1 MMMARLNDA
10 GWTACDDPDKADLI
24 IVNSC
29 GFIEAAKQESIN
41 AVLAWRGRYPA
52 YPSPQAAES
61 PRVPAKKI
69 LLSGCLAQR
78 YRNELAES
86 FPEADGFLGCGEIDK
101 APEKIAVLF
110 GGETGSANNAG
121 PRPGSETS
129 LPGFRPGKQT
139 VGFRPL
145 LGFPGSAYVKISEG
159 CNNRC
164 SFCAIPLIRGP
175 LRCRTVRDI
184 VEECRVLLDRGVRE
198 LCLVGQDLASF
209 LPPEGMGESAGP
221 GAERRTGLG
230 RLLAEITRLP
240 GDFWVRCLYLHP
252 DHFPLDILD
261 IIERDGR
268 ILPYFDIPFQHA
280 SPEILAAMNRRGGGE
295 AYLRLLDAIRSRLP
309 GAVIRST
316 FLTGFPGE
324 TEADFARLLDF
335 QEKARFDW
343 LGVFTYSREDATPA
357 YSMKNRPP
365 KKTAA
370 ERKARLEERQIP
382 ITEERINRF
391 VGRELE
397 VLLEEELAEGPAGS
411 EADAVPADTGLW
423 LGRLYCQAPE
433 VDGAAVVHPAPA
445 SVLEQAAIPARP
457 EGTALPLRPGRIRPG
472 TMVRGTVFA
481 RTGFDL
487 QIRV

>member
-1 MMMARLNDA
+1 MNYFIDPFGCAKNQVDAEIIMARLNTA
-10 GWTACDDPDKADLI
+10 GWTACDDPDRADLI

-29 GFIEAAKQESIN
+29 GFIEAAKRESIN
-41 AVLAWRGRYPA
+41 AVLAWRSRYPA
-52 YPSPQAAES
+52 CSS
-61 PRVPAKKI
+61 PRVPGSPAKKI

-78 YRNELAES
+78 YRNELAAS
-86 FPEADGFLGCGEIDK
+86 LPEVDGFLGCSEIDR
-101 APEKIAVLF
+101 APEKIAALF
-110 GGETGSANNAG
+110 GPETGQHPEPETFS
-121 PRPGSETS
+121 PG
-129 LPGFRPGKQT
+129 L
-139 VGFRPL
+139 RPL
-145 LGFPGSAYVKISEG
+145 IGFPGSAYVKISEG

-184 VEECRVLLDRGVRE
+184 VEECRALLNRGVRE

-209 LPPEGMGESAGP
+209 LPPEGIESAEP
-221 GAERRTGLG
+221 GADRRTGLG

-240 GDFWVRCLYLHP
+240 GDFWVRFLYLHP

-261 IIERDGR
+261 IIKRDGR

-295 AYLRLLDAIRSRLP
+295 AYLRLLDAIRSPLP
-309 GAVIRST
+309 DAVIRST

-324 TEADFARLLDF
+324 TEADFAQLLDF
-335 QEKARFDW
+335 QERARFDW
-343 LGVFTYSREDATPA
+343 LGVFTYSREESTPA
-357 YSMKNRPP
+357 YSMKNRVL
-365 KKTAA
+365 KKTAG
-370 ERKARLEERQIP
+370 ERKVRIEERQIP

-397 VLLEEELAEGPAGS
+397 VLLEEELPGVPASGSKDIPAG
-411 EADAVPADTGLW
+411 PGLW

-433 VDGAAVVHPAPA
+433 VDGSAVVHRAPP
-445 SVLEQAAIPARP
+445 SVPEKAAAIPPAAAPAQP
-457 EGTALPLRPGRIRPG
+457 EGTAVLRPG

-481 RTGFDL
+481 RAGFDL
-487 QIRV
+487 QIRI

>member
-1 MMMARLNDA
+1 MNYFIDPFGCAKNQVDAEVMMARLNDA
-10 GWTACDDPDKADLI
+10 GWTACDDPDQADLI

-41 AVLAWRGRYPA
+41 AVLAWRRRYRGSGA
-52 YPSPQAAES
+52 
-61 PRVPAKKI
+61 PAKKI

-78 YRNELAES
+78 YRKELAES
-86 FPEADGFLGCGEIDK
+86 LPEADGFLGCTEIHQ
-101 APEKIAVLF
+101 APEKIAALF
-110 GGETGSANNAG
+110 GAETGAAGIGAASAANTGSA
-121 PRPGSETS
+121 
-129 LPGFRPGKQT
+129 GFRPGKQT
-139 VGFRPL
+139 NDIVGLRPGHETSYFGFRPL

-184 VEECRVLLDRGVRE
+184 VEECRALLNRGVRE

-209 LPPEGMGESAGP
+209 LPPGDTGETAEP

-230 RLLAEITRLP
+230 RLLTEITRLP
-240 GDFWVRCLYLHP
+240 GDFWVRSLYLHP
-252 DHFPLDILD
+252 DHFPLDILE
-261 IIERDGR
+261 IIKRDGR

-280 SPEILAAMNRRGGGE
+280 SPEILAAMNRRGGGD

-309 GAVIRST
+309 DAVIRST

-324 TEADFARLLDF
+324 TESDFARLLDF

-343 LGVFTYSREDATPA
+343 LGVFTYSREDNTPA
-357 YSMKNRPP
+357 YSMKNRTP
-365 KKTAA
+365 KKTAGA
-370 ERKARLEERQIP
+370 RKARLEERQIP

-397 VLLEEELAEGPAGS
+397 ALLEEEVPAPGSKDAPAG
-411 EADAVPADTGLW
+411 PGLW

-433 VDGAAVVHPAPA
+433 VDGAAVVH
-445 SVLEQAAIPARP
+445 AA
-457 EGTALPLRPGRIRPG
+457 GSLRPG